1 MFAKRISRQLRVA
14 LRESQMP
21 LWQLAKRAGVD
32 VTEAAAA
39 LGGNVVVPAQVL
51 ENVAQALGLQLEL
64 VSAAPLPRHVGP
76 VRSLVDDALELLT
89 PGQAPPLP
97 NTADI
102 TVLALGFEGTL
113 VLNTATPVARPGL
126 LEFLQCARGLFQRIA
141 VFTELP
147 EPQFREVAQLLVDA
161 GEAPS
166 WLGTAEYVRGR
177 GSVKDL
183 SSILEASPRQILLA
197 DRADAQ
203 VRPEH
208 FDRWI
213 RITPFKMPFSDQDDE
228 LRAALQALVDH
239 LTA

>member
-64 VSAAPLPRHVGP
+64 ISATPLPRQVGP
-76 VRSLVDDALELLT
+76 VRSLVDDALERLT

-126 LEFLQCARGLFQRIA
+126 LEFLQCVRGLFPRVA
-141 VFTELP
+141 VFTALP
-147 EPQFREVAQLLVDA
+147 EPQFRKIAQLLMA
-161 GEAPS
+161 EGEAPD
-166 WLGTAEYVRGR
+166 WFGGAEYVSWRGPA
-177 GSVKDL
+177 KDL
-183 SSILEASPRQILLA
+183 AFIVEASPQQVLLV
-197 DRADAQ
+197 DSKDVQ
-203 VRPEH
+203 VRQDQL
-208 FDRWI
+208 DRWI
-213 RITPFKMPFSDQDDE
+213 QVEPLRVPASSNDNELSRI
-228 LRAALQALVDH
+228 LQVLVDR
-239 LTA
+239 LVA